1 MNILAIESSC
11 DETAAAV
18 VADGRRVI
26 SSVVNT
32 QIAEHIKYGGVV
44 PEIASRRHVTNI
56 SSVVKAALYDA
67 GLTMR
72 DIDAVGV
79 TYAPG
84 LIGALL
90 VGVNFAKGLS
100 YSYQKPLVATHHI
113 RSHVAANYIA
123 HPELEP
129 PFICLIAS
137 GSHSH
142 IVHVEDYTKYKIL
155 GRTRDDAAGEAFD
168 KAARI
173 LGLPYPG
180 GVHMDSLSKTGD
192 PDTIHFPKV
201 HFKDSPYD
209 FSFSGVKTAII
220 NHVHK
225 LEQKGLEIP
234 RADIAASFTEAVC
247 GVLTDNLMAAA
258 TAHGVSKVVMAGGVC
273 ANSQLREKLSREC
286 DVRGIALYMP
296 PKELCTDNAAMV
308 GSQSYYE
315 YISGSRAPLSLNGRS
330 AATIE

>member
-18 VADGRRVI
+18 VTDGRIVR
-26 SSVVNT
+26 SNVVNT

-56 SSVVKAALYDA
+56 SYVAEAALKESGADM
-67 GLTMR
+67 G
-72 DIDAVGV
+72 DIDAVAV

-90 VGVNFAKGLS
+90 VGVNFAKGLA
-100 YSYQKPLVATHHI
+100 YSHGKPLVPVHHI

-123 HPELEP
+123 HADLKP
-129 PFICLIAS
+129 PFVCLIAS

-142 IVHVEDYTKYKIL
+142 IVFVKDYTEYKIL

-180 GVHMDSLSKTGD
+180 GVHIDKLTKEGD
-192 PDTIHFPKV
+192 AGAIKFPKV
-201 HFKDSPYD
+201 HFKDAPYD
-209 FSFSGVKTAII
+209 FSFSGVKTSVI
-220 NHVHK
+220 NYVHT
-225 LEQKGLEIP
+225 LTQRGEEIP
-234 RADIAASFTEAVC
+234 RADIAASFSEAVTGILSENVIKAAREY
-247 GVLTDNLMAAA
+247 GVNT
-258 TAHGVSKVVMAGGVC
+258 VVMAGGVC
-273 ANSQLREKLSREC
+273 ANSLLREKMREES
-286 DVRGIALYMP
+286 GKYGMKLYMP
-296 PKELCTDNAAMV
+296 PIPLCTDNAAMV
-308 GSQSYYE
+308 GAQAYYE
-315 YISGSRAPLSLNGRS
+315 YNAGKRAPLTLNGKS
-330 AATIE
+330 SESIE